1 MMKAINIR
9 GQQGP
14 AEALFIDEVPKPTL
28 APGDVLV
35 QVKSF
40 GLNRMDLS
48 QRLGKYPV
56 PPQGGPIL
64 GVECSGIAVEVSAE
78 AADQFAIGD
87 EVFGLT
93 YGGAYAEYVAVQAG
107 TLIHKPAKL
116 SWEEAAAIPEAWMTV
131 TQAMYLVGG
140 FAAGKT
146 ILWHAGASSISIA
159 GVQLSVARGA
169 KATYITTSSAEKIE
183 FCENVLGATKGFN
196 YKEQD
201 FSEAILEATGGR
213 GVDIIVDFVGA
224 SHFQQNLDALAKDGT
239 IVALAAMS
247 GVTVSNLNISAFVRK
262 RVSVRG
268 SSLRSRDEAYQ
279 AELCKLFVKEVLPLI
294 ESGKLKL
301 MIEKI
306 YPWTET
312 VEAHKLM
319 ESNQTKGKIICNI
332 NR

>member
-1 MMKAINIR
+1 
-9 GQQGP
+9 
-14 AEALFIDEVPKPTL
+14 
-28 APGDVLV
+28 
-35 QVKSF
+35 
-40 GLNRMDLS
+40 MDLS
-48 QRLGKYPV
+48 QRLGKYPA
-56 PPQGGPIL
+56 PPQAGPIL
-64 GVECSGIAVEVSAE
+64 GVECSGIVTELSAE
-78 AADQFAIGD
+78 AADRFMVGD

-107 TLIHKPAKL
+107 TLIHKPASL
-116 SWEEAAAIPEAWMTV
+116 SWEEAAAIPEVNFITWVTRKSKANTAIQAWMTV
-131 TQAMYLVGG
+131 TQAMYLVGD

-169 KATYITTSSAEKIE
+169 KATYITTSSAEKID
-183 FCENVLGATKGFN
+183 FCEKVLGATKGFN
-196 YKEQD
+196 YKEED
-201 FSEAILEATGGR
+201 FSQAILEATGGR

-239 IVALAAMS
+239 VVALAAMS
-247 GVTVSNLNISAFVRK
+247 GVTVSNLDISAFVRK

-294 ESGKLKL
+294 EAGKLKL

-306 YPWTET
+306 YPWTEI

-319 ESNQTKGKIICNI
+319 ESNQTKGKIICSI
-332 NR
+332 K

>member
-1 MMKAINIR
+1 
-9 GQQGP
+9 
-14 AEALFIDEVPKPTL
+14 
-28 APGDVLV
+28 
-35 QVKSF
+35 
-40 GLNRMDLS
+40 
-48 QRLGKYPV
+48 
-56 PPQGGPIL
+56 
-64 GVECSGIAVEVSAE
+64 
-78 AADQFAIGD
+78 
-87 EVFGLT
+87 
-93 YGGAYAEYVAVQAG
+93 
-107 TLIHKPAKL
+107 
-116 SWEEAAAIPEAWMTV
+116 MTV

-183 FCENVLGATKGFN
+183 FCEDVMGATKGFN
-196 YKEQD
+196 YKEED
-201 FSEAILEATGGR
+201 FSKAVLEATDGR

-239 IVALAAMS
+239 VVALAAMS

-268 SSLRSRDEAYQ
+268 SSLRSRDEEYQ
-279 AELCKLFVKEVLPLI
+279 ADLCKLFVKEILPLI
-294 ESGKLKL
+294 EAGKLKL

-306 YPWTET
+306 YPWTEI

-332 NR
+332 DQ